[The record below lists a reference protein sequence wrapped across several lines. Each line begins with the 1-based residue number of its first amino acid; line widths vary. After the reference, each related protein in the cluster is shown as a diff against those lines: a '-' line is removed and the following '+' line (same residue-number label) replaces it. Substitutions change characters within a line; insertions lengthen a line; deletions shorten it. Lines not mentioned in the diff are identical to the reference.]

1 MGWIVTGLV
10 LGSVSI
16 LVVALSTEQASQ
28 GVHAGGGASLSRPR
42 SLLSRI
48 LTQLAALSAVAGREV
63 TTLSRRAAGRVAGA
77 AVLLGR
83 EIRSAVRSA
92 DLRWG
97 RGRGE
102 LTSSRRQAHRL
113 RFEEC
118 LQITAPEIQ
127 SFDARDRLV
136 LAPMPA
142 RPSLAARILA
152 AFELVAIIV
161 VAGGALAVALVAMG
175 WKAARLF

>member
-10 LGSVSI
+10 LGSVSV

-28 GVHAGGGASLSRPR
+28 SVHADIGASLSRSR
-42 SLLSRI
+42 SVLSRI
-48 LTQLAALSAVAGREV
+48 FLHLAALSAAAGREV
-63 TTLSRRAAGRVAGA
+63 TTLSRSAAGRLAVA
-77 AVLLGR
+77 AVHLGR
-83 EIRSAVRSA
+83 EFRSAVRSA

-102 LTSSRRQAHRL
+102 PTSSRRQAHRL

-118 LQITAPEIQ
+118 LQVTSPEIQ
-127 SFDARDRLV
+127 SFDGRERLV

-142 RPSLAARILA
+142 GPSLAARILA
-152 AFELVAIIV
+152 AVELVAIIV